1 MARVRLSVA
10 ERREELLRA
19 AIGQI
24 EARGVAAVRIAD
36 VASALG
42 VSNALVLYHFSTK
55 EKLVAAAFTYAAED
69 DLAHLRKLLGR
80 RTSALRRLRAA
91 VRWYAPTGQAKGW
104 RLWIEGWAAALRE
117 PVLREVTRDLDRQWK
132 AAIAEVI
139 AEGVAAGEF
148 PCPDPAVA
156 ALRLTALLD
165 GLAVQMTAYPGAV
178 SRARTQEWV
187 DEALARELGVTREV
201 LTATAAT
208 AATTTTR

>member
-19 AIGQI
+19 AIEQI

-104 RLWIEGWAAALRE
+104 RLWIEGWAVALRE
-117 PVLREVTRDLDRQWK
+117 PALRDVTKGLDQQWK
-132 AAIAEVI
+132 AALTEVI
-139 AEGVAAGEF
+139 TEGVAAGEF
-148 PCPDPAVA
+148 RCPDPAA
-156 ALRLTALLD
+156 TALRLTALLD
-165 GLAVQMTAYPGAV
+165 GLAVQLTSYPGGV
-178 SRARTQEWV
+178 PRARAQQWV
-187 DEALARELGVTREV
+187 DEALARELGLPEHE
-201 LTATAAT
+201 
-208 AATTTTR
+208 

>member
-104 RLWIEGWAAALRE
+104 RLWIEGWAVALRE
-117 PVLREVTRDLDRQWK
+117 PALRDVTKGLDQQWK

-148 PCPDPAVA
+148 RCPDPTVA

-165 GLAVQMTAYPGAV
+165 GLAVQLTSYPGAV
-178 SRARTQEWV
+178 PRARAQAWA
-187 DEALARELGVTREV
+187 DEALARELG
-201 LTATAAT
+201 LPAQQ
-208 AATTTTR
+208 

>member
-1 MARVRLSVA
+1 MA
-10 ERREELLRA
+10 ERREELLRS
-19 AIGQI
+19 AIEQI
-24 EARGVAAVRIAD
+24 EARGVTSVRIAD
-36 VASALG
+36 VATALG

-55 EKLVAAAFTYAAED
+55 EKLVAAAFGYAAEG

-80 RTSALRRLRAA
+80 RTTALRRLRAA

-117 PVLREVTRDLDRQWK
+117 PALRDVTRGLDSQWK

-148 PCPDPAVA
+148 RCPDPMGT

-165 GLAVQMTAYPGAV
+165 GLAVQMTAYEGTV

-187 DEALARELGVTREV
+187 DEALARELGVEREA
-201 LTATAAT
+201 LTAPG
-208 AATTTTR
+208 RR

>member
-1 MARVRLSVA
+1 MVRVRLSVA

-19 AIGQI
+19 AVEQI
-24 EARGVAAVRIAD
+24 SARGVAALRIAD

-55 EKLVAAAFTYAAED
+55 EKLVAAAFARAAED
-69 DLAHLRKLLGR
+69 DLAHLHGLLGR

-117 PVLREVTRDLDRQWK
+117 PALRDVTRDLDRRWK

-148 PCPDPAVA
+148 PCPDPEGA

-165 GLAVQMTAYPGAV
+165 GLAVQLTSYAGTV
-178 SRARTQEWV
+178 SRARAREWT
-187 DEALARELGVTREV
+187 DEALARELGLPREA
-201 LTATAAT
+201 LGAP
-208 AATTTTR
+208 RH